1 MWIVCRSQA
10 VFGVVFGKHSG
21 EQDAKADLVCYTV
34 AMQTNSPSPIP
45 TPVLSCHA
53 QRSDPRSDPRRDQ
66 HRDPRSDQHNDQ
78 HRDRRAGRRGWRS
91 HTNAWGVLFLC
102 LSLYFFGNG
111 SGGSVWADSATDTFP
126 CMFDDPI
133 GCRRQCENNNA
144 EACYVL
150 GRTYSDGAVVASDPA
165 QALALYEKACMGGS
179 GNACNAL
186 AWRLQNTDR
195 NQATLLYTLSCDL
208 GSGKGCHNGALLQR
222 SAGNSKEAKQLFRQG
237 CQQGFAPSCR
247 QLDAAER
254 NQASSTSPQIIQQ
267 LQKDCAVH
275 EKQACY
281 DLGLTYALGDGVV
294 KDMQQAI
301 LYFDTACQMG
311 SSSACRD
318 LGDAL
323 IDGKSAAV
331 DSERALQ
338 VWQRGCTLGSAASC
352 NHAAGLLLLRKDEVA
367 ASFLYQRACLAGYS
381 ASCYQAGRLAE
392 SASKTSGVTGSTAD
406 RGKTPRSMSIAAR
419 FFYMGCG
426 KGHRESCEA
435 FAGMKLP

>member
-1 MWIVCRSQA
+1 MQHMRLHSLRVRMWIVCRSQA
-10 VFGVVFGKHSG
+10 VFGVAFGKHSG

-53 QRSDPRSDPRRDQ
+53 QRSIQCGAQRDT
-66 HRDPRSDQHNDQ
+66 
-78 HRDRRAGRRGWRS
+78 RRGTQRGRTS
-91 HTNAWGVLFLC
+91 ALHMLGALFAC

-111 SGGSVWADSATDTFP
+111 SGGSVRADPETPTFP
-126 CMFDDPI
+126 CMFDDPA
-133 GCRRQCENNNA
+133 GCRRQCENGNS

-150 GRTYSDGAVVASDPA
+150 GRTYSDGAIVASDPA
-165 QALALYEKACMGGS
+165 LALSFYEKSCMGGS

-195 NQATLLYTLSCDL
+195 NQAILLYTLSCDL

-222 SAGNSKEAKQLFRQG
+222 TAGNSKEAKQLFRQG

-254 NQASSTSPQIIQQ
+254 NQASSTPAQMIKQ

-281 DLGLTYALGDGVV
+281 DLGLTYALGDNVV

-352 NHAAGLLLLRKDEVA
+352 DHAASLLLLRKDEAA
-367 ASFLYQRACLAGYS
+367 ASFLYQRACLAGYG

-406 RGKTPRSMSIAAR
+406 RGQTPRSMSVAAR